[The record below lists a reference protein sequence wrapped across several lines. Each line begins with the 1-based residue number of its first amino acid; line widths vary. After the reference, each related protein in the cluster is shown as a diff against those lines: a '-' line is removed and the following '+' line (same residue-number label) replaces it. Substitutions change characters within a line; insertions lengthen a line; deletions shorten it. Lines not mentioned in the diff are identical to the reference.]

1 MNHEQDGANT
11 NRPIPMDDMPN
22 STLKI
27 GTVLHDKWVIVEFIA
42 KGGMG
47 EVYRAHQPNLKRD
60 VAVKVISRGF
70 LECIEDE
77 EEVQTALERL
87 RREVQ
92 VMAGLR
98 HPNIVQIIDYGSDTI
113 QENGKETPIE
123 FIVMEFIPGST
134 LRATMS
140 ELGFDPEEG
149 MTRDW
154 LVSFFL
160 PVLDGVENAHKLDII
175 HRDLKP
181 ENVLMDRTVPKIVDF
196 GLARSCRWRSVTQ
209 SMDMKGTLMYM
220 PPEQFSD
227 FRRTDERSD
236 IYALGKIIYEAV
248 VGKLS
253 TKGPHFKQ
261 VRLDDPE
268 TSFFQALDRIIQ
280 KATAEERSDRYQS
293 IEELRAAL
301 LDALST
307 LEQPQEVHDFPPLF
321 HRPKWIWIGIVI
333 AVASVGLMTVW
344 HLLGEPGMERHPRPP
359 SASVSTGP
367 PVPGSPIEQAEP
379 IVTEDEMTLR
389 HVPGGKMELPEPWGQ
404 TAVESFYMDETPVT
418 NHQFIAF
425 LNEVLPK
432 VTVADG
438 IVIGEGSVWLLL
450 GEVVEGY
457 DPIDYS
463 NGKFILSHSGHAA
476 CPVLRVTAF
485 GAAAYAE
492 QYGKRLPS
500 AKEWLYVYQK
510 GLLYAEGDTELTEK
524 MPIPTPVIVLEPN
537 IFRIRGLNQ
546 GINEWVVR
554 SPDIEMG
561 SNSEPEFAVAGNAR
575 IKNPKSPVYRIE
587 RYPWEAFRDVGFRCV
602 LTPPGK
608 EPFESQENINDE
620 TGNSRSEDSKGE
632 GK

>member
-1 MNHEQDGANT
+1 
-11 NRPIPMDDMPN
+11 MDDMPN

-27 GTVLHDKWVIVEFIA
+27 GTVLNDKWVIVEFIA

-113 QENGKETPIE
+113 QENGKKTPIE
-123 FIVMEFIPGST
+123 FIVMEFIPGNT

-248 VGKLS
+248 VGKLGA
-253 TKGPHFKQ
+253 KGPHFKQ

-268 TSFFQALDRIIQ
+268 TPFFQEIDRIIQ
-280 KATAEERSDRYQS
+280 KATAEERSERYQS
-293 IEELRAAL
+293 IEELRSAL
-301 LDALST
+301 LQALSI
-307 LEQPQEVHDFPPLF
+307 LEKQKRIPVSSPFF
-321 HRPKWIWIGIVI
+321 NRPRWIWVGIII
-333 AVASVGLMTVW
+333 AVASMGLMSLW
-344 HLLGEPGMERHPRPP
+344 HMMGN
-359 SASVSTGP
+359 
-367 PVPGSPIEQAEP
+367 PGSETALPPARTISTEFSSIENNIEQAEP
-379 IVTEDEMTLR
+379 IITEDEMTLR
-389 HVPGGKMELPEPWGQ
+389 FVPGGDIDLPESEGQ
-404 TAVESFYMDETPVT
+404 TVTVESFYMDETPVT
-418 NHQFIAF
+418 NHQFIEF
-425 LNEVLPK
+425 LNENLSK
-432 VTVADG
+432 ITVAKG

-450 GEVVEGY
+450 GEVLEGY
-457 DPIDYS
+457 DPIGFKED
-463 NGKFILSHSGHAA
+463 GFFVSHSGHSA
-476 CPVLRVTAF
+476 CPVLRITAF
-485 GAAAYAE
+485 GAAAFAKH
-492 QYGKRLPS
+492 YGKRLPS
-500 AKEWLYVYQK
+500 EREWLYAYRK
-510 GLLYAEGDTELTEK
+510 GLAYSEGNSDLIDK
-524 MPIPTPVIVLEPN
+524 KPIPTPVILFEANP
-537 IFRIRGLNQ
+537 FGIRGLNQ

-554 SPDIEMG
+554 SPGIEMG
-561 SNSEPEFAVAGNAR
+561 SDSEPEFAVAGNAR
-575 IKNPKSPVYRIE
+575 IKDPKSPVYRIE

-608 EPFESQENINDE
+608 EPFESQENIQENINDE
-620 TGNSRSEDSKGE
+620 TGNTRSEDSNGE